1 MNPMATLF
9 CQARLCAER
18 ISTFPPEHDDGPDRG
33 KQLIRSVVKNFDY
46 PGPAVVLRRYASGV
60 SGVGW
65 GGWAKRRCMGDVRVP
80 DGVRAGQLS
89 VLTLGRVIMGDIAV
103 TMVDLAI
110 RSWRGLGKRKTV
122 TGW

>member
-1 MNPMATLF
+1 
-9 CQARLCAER
+9 
-18 ISTFPPEHDDGPDRG
+18 
-33 KQLIRSVVKNFDY
+33 
-46 PGPAVVLRRYASGV
+46 
-60 SGVGW
+60 
-65 GGWAKRRCMGDVRVP
+65 MGDVRVP